1 MKVILRII
9 CILSISLHAGYC
21 LMCVEC
27 ESDGESCTGPSKTCW
42 SPSNICMSQYS
53 ETHTGK
59 VRYFSRFCGSSRN
72 CDQYRA
78 LSTPSWGQRSKSTC
92 CATDSCTPTHPTL
105 PAIKTNITG
114 KRCPSCISWE
124 RHTCVTLSR
133 VDCVDA
139 ETQCVTV
146 NQTRAW
152 TFAPKTNYMFTVRG
166 CGTEN
171 LCNYGSSV
179 YLSEKIT
186 HVDATCTN

>member
-53 ETHTGK
+53 ETHTDTGK

-92 CATDSCTPTHPTL
+92 CATDSCTPTHPT
-105 PAIKTNITG
+105 
-114 KRCPSCISWE
+114 S
-124 RHTCVTLSR
+124 
-133 VDCVDA
+133 
-139 ETQCVTV
+139 
-146 NQTRAW
+146 W